1 VEDKN
6 MELKFDFI
14 EAVDGQRATAQQVN
28 QFIGAFNEVAEYIR
42 NLEKRVEDL
51 ESKARGQA

>member
-1 VEDKN
+1 